1 MKTPFAMLQGFIISY
16 KLFLSLVVTFDWSI
30 WCLDSMAGLAS
41 YESVFLRRYILGCV
55 LVCWERRRVSIA
67 KRQVI
72 ILTKKVCP
80 GGLGLIK
87 NWACR
92 MLYYIC
98 HIYETC
104 RSKDER
110 GYLKVIII
118 GESCN
123 YSARCILL
131 RSTTNK

>member
-1 MKTPFAMLQGFIISY
+1 MKTPFAMLQGLIISY

-30 WCLDSMAGLAS
+30 WCLDSMARLAS
-41 YESVFLRRYILGCV
+41 YESVFLRRYILVCV

-72 ILTKKVCP
+72 ILAKKVCP

-92 MLYYIC
+92 LLYYIC

-131 RSTTNK
+131 RSTTNM